1 MQNNLNEQE
10 EYADLVDENDKAIG
24 RMPMAEARRKGVE
37 NMRVVNAFLVNSK
50 GELWIPRRAA
60 EKEYWPLWLDMSV
73 GGHVSSGETYEEAL
87 KREAAEELNIDIDE
101 MSPRLLGY
109 LTPKDGDFMFMKVYE
124 IKSDETLSYSKKE
137 FCEDFWLLPRELIRR
152 IEQGEKS
159 KKDLPL
165 LVKRF
170 YL

>member
-1 MQNNLNEQE
+1 MAGWQGAQESDFCKGEIGKYCGVKIMQNNLNEQE

-87 KREAAEELNIDIDE
+87 K
-101 MSPRLLGY
+101 
-109 LTPKDGDFMFMKVYE
+109 
-124 IKSDETLSYSKKE
+124 
-137 FCEDFWLLPRELIRR
+137 
-152 IEQGEKS
+152 
-159 KKDLPL
+159 
-165 LVKRF
+165 
-170 YL
+170 